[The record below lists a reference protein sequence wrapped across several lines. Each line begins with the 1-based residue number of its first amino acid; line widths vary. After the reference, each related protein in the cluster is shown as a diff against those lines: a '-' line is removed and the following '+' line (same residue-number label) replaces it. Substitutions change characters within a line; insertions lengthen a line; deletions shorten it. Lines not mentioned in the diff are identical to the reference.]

1 MEALINMVCELKITS
16 GSKKL
21 CKIYMVIRQSVNE
34 LLVKNSV
41 TRPMK
46 YIVGPLKLIT
56 GLYQI
61 KTSSLY
67 LKHEKTTA

>member
-1 MEALINMVCELKITS
+1 
-16 GSKKL
+16 
-21 CKIYMVIRQSVNE
+21 MVIRQSVNE

-67 LKHEKTTA
+67 LKHKKATA